1 VIPELRHGA
10 VAAPSGWIERW
21 TPLLAPGSSVLDVA
35 CGSGRNARWLARA
48 GHRVTAVDRDA
59 EALAVVSLEASE
71 PGIVLHTL
79 LADLEGA
86 PWPLPGVRFD
96 AVVVTNYLWR
106 PLMPALLDA
115 VAPGG
120 LLLYE
125 TFALGQAA
133 LGRPRNPDFLLRPNE
148 LIDLLRAPPPT
159 LPPGATTGDA
169 SLQPWHIVAFEEGRV
184 PGSGAAPPREVQRIV
199 ARRGKSPPERPDL
212 LVAAG

>member
-1 VIPELRHGA
+1 MTHELRHGA
-10 VAAPSGWIERW
+10 VAAPSAWIERW

-48 GHRVTAVDRDA
+48 GHRVTAVDRDP

-71 PGIVLHTL
+71 PGIELRTL
-79 LADLEGA
+79 LADLEDA
-86 PWPLPGVRFD
+86 PWPLPGERFD

-115 VAPGG
+115 VGPGG

-133 LGRPRNPDFLLRPNE
+133 LGRPRNPDHLLRPTE
-148 LIDLLRAPPPT
+148 CIDLLRAPVPVRPI
-159 LPPGATTGDA
+159 DA
-169 SLQPWHIVAFEEGRV
+169 PQGEAAGTAWHVVAFEEGRL
-184 PGSGAAPPREVQRIV
+184 PGSESAPPREVQRIV
-199 ARRGKSPPERPDL
+199 ARRGKSPPGRPDL

>member
-1 VIPELRHGA
+1 MTHELRHGT
-10 VAAPSGWIERW
+10 VAAPSEWIERW
-21 TPLLAPGSSVLDVA
+21 TPLLAPRSSVLDVA

-71 PGIVLHTL
+71 PGLVLHTL

-86 PWPLPGVRFD
+86 PWPLPGERFD

-106 PLMPALLDA
+106 PLMPALLEA

-125 TFALGQAA
+125 TFALGQAE
-133 LGRPRNPDFLLRPNE
+133 LGRPRNPDHLLRPNE
-148 LIDLLRAPPPT
+148 LIALLREPAQALASGTAAGAAPP
-159 LPPGATTGDA
+159 AT
-169 SLQPWHIVAFEEGRV
+169 WHVVAFEEGRL

-212 LVAAG
+212 LVAPG